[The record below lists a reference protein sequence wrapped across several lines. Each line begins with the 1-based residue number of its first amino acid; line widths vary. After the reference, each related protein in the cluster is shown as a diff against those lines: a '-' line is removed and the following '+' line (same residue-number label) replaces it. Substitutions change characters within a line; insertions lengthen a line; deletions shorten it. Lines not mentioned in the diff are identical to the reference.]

1 MLTLDD
7 LVTELSAKM
16 DELKAEVI
24 DREDELNALFKLTS
38 KVISDFDSETE
49 SLIEKLHNRRDEQV
63 LNNTDM
69 NS

>member
-24 DREDELNALFKLTS
+24 DREDKLNALFKLTS

-49 SLIEKLHNRRDEQV
+49 SSIEKLHNRRDEQV